1 MLEYHDVDINFVD
14 LKYRIQNVNYIT
26 HAKKHVYN
34 YSSSFFMN
42 YAMISV
48 SLFGWKITLYLNTN
62 ENVSLCDRDLL
73 FNRNIYG
80 LVYDFKF
87 IIITE
92 ITDIQV
98 CDEYI
103 DTKILLDSNKIPVR
117 IKTYLVNNLQ
127 SDLII
132 DMNVLNKDDIDLLLT
147 CQALKIKDIEIS
159 LCYTSSIESKI
170 YINWIFYHF
179 MTHTNSHDITP
190 LITRKWKFISRLM
203 AELKSSSFSI
213 NEKKDRS
220 NSATFDFSHES
231 LTYSPFTS
239 ASKFALVFN
248 KKSAESK
255 FMCQSTEIEAEKLK
269 NRNVASNRFS
279 RQCRH
284 CKQSFISENLLH
296 RHVPHCNESTKEF
309 KHARMTKKLNGPWR
323 KPSNW
328 RYFIDFSLI
337 FH

>member
-1 MLEYHDVDINFVD
+1 M
-14 LKYRIQNVNYIT
+14 
-26 HAKKHVYN
+26 
-34 YSSSFFMN
+34 
-42 YAMISV
+42 
-48 SLFGWKITLYLNTN
+48 NTN

-170 YINWIFYHF
+170 YIN
-179 MTHTNSHDITP
+179 
-190 LITRKWKFISRLM
+190 
-203 AELKSSSFSI
+203 
-213 NEKKDRS
+213 
-220 NSATFDFSHES
+220 
-231 LTYSPFTS
+231 
-239 ASKFALVFN
+239 
-248 KKSAESK
+248 
-255 FMCQSTEIEAEKLK
+255 
-269 NRNVASNRFS
+269 
-279 RQCRH
+279 
-284 CKQSFISENLLH
+284 
-296 RHVPHCNESTKEF
+296 
-309 KHARMTKKLNGPWR
+309 
-323 KPSNW
+323 
-328 RYFIDFSLI
+328 
-337 FH
+337 